1 MELVSLSPEEFD
13 AVYTRPLCCYA
24 TGAFAQLNAAK
35 AREVECVSAVDAS
48 GRHRCGLIAGLTD
61 EGWRAPFSAPF
72 AAVSFNSIQKLE
84 TLADFAR
91 LLAER
96 FGGEGLTITLP
107 PSVYDPV
114 MQPRVTGAL
123 LTVGRMLYA
132 DYNYHYELAH
142 YPGYVACL
150 EPNMRNHYNRSVRAG
165 FTFAACT
172 LARAYEVIARNRQQR
187 GFPLRMTLD
196 ALVETSRLVAI
207 DSFVLSKDGCDVAAA
222 IIYRLNES
230 VAQVIY
236 WGHVEGWN
244 ESRPMAMLARCVM
257 EHYYAA
263 GYETVDIGPSSS
275 EGEPNLG
282 LCAFKEALGCTLTFK
297 PTLTL
302 RRR

>member
-13 AVYTRPLCCYA
+13 AVYAHPLCCYA
-24 TGAFAQLNAAK
+24 TGAFARLNAAK
-35 AREVECVSAVDAS
+35 AREVECVSAVDTA

-61 EGWRAPFSAPF
+61 DGWRAPFSAPF
-72 AAVSFNSIQKLE
+72 SAVSYNSVQKLE

-96 FGGEGLTITLP
+96 FVGEGLTITLP
-107 PSVYDPV
+107 PPVYDPM

-132 DYNYHYELAH
+132 DYNYHYELVR
-142 YPGYVACL
+142 YPGYVAGL
-150 EPNMRNHYNRSVRAG
+150 EPNMRNHYNRSMRAG
-165 FTFAACT
+165 FTFESCQ
-172 LARAYEVIARNRQQR
+172 LARAYEIIALNRQQR
-187 GFPLRMTLD
+187 GFPLRMTLA

-222 IIYRLNES
+222 IIYRLNER

-257 EHYYAA
+257 EHYYGA

-302 RRR
+302 GHR

>member
-13 AVYTRPLCCYA
+13 AVYTRSLCCYA
-24 TGAFAQLNAAK
+24 TGAFARLNAAK
-35 AREVECVSAVDAS
+35 VREVECVSAVDAS

-61 EGWRAPFSAPF
+61 DGWRAPFSAPF

-84 TLADFAR
+84 TL
-91 LLAER
+91 
-96 FGGEGLTITLP
+96 
-107 PSVYDPV
+107 
-114 MQPRVTGAL
+114 
-123 LTVGRMLYA
+123 TVGCMRYS
-132 DYNYHYELAH
+132 DYNYHYELSR
-142 YPGYVACL
+142 YPGYVAGL

-172 LARAYEVIARNRQQR
+172 LARAYDVIALNRQQR
-187 GFPLRMTLD
+187 GFPLRMTLA

-222 IIYRLNES
+222 IIYRLNER

-257 EHYYAA
+257 EHYYGA

-302 RRR
+302 LRR